1 MEIIREKIYKI
12 QNKSA
17 QALLLGYVIFKVN
30 GKLFLN
36 YTKARN
42 YRLTLTANSK
52 ENITFDGWNVFQAT
66 WKCFFKRM
74 SF

>member
-12 QNKSA
+12 QNKSV
-17 QALLLGYVIFKVN
+17 QALLLGYVVFKVN

-42 YRLTLTANSK
+42 YRLVLAAGTK
-52 ENITFDGWNVFQAT
+52 ENINFNGWNIFQTT
-66 WKCFFKRM
+66 WKCFFKRV